1 MGAGRMIF
9 DQLHDTRTAK
19 ALEGLGRNVLL
30 AMLSEMEPMA
40 EKLAHID
47 GQFQEVPLTASNPD
61 DRAFL
66 AGHVPN
72 YT

>member
-30 AMLSEMEPMA
+30 
-40 EKLAHID
+40 
-47 GQFQEVPLTASNPD
+47 QEVPLTASNPD